1 MIFDF
6 LQANWF
12 EIVAALL
19 AIAYLVLAMMQD
31 VRCWVAW
38 IISSLMY
45 FFVMYSAN
53 LYMEALLQI
62 FYIFIG
68 LYGLYQWRFKADK
81 KDALKITTWSVKNH
95 LIVIGALVF
104 LTSLSGYVL
113 MIYTAAASPFI
124 DAFTTWGAIA
134 ASYLV
139 AKKILENWF
148 YWFVIDF
155 VSVFLFI
162 SRELYPTALL
172 FVVYL
177 VLVVIGY
184 SAWRKSWQ
192 LADEQN

>member
-12 EIVAALL
+12 EIVAAIL
-19 AIAYLVLAMMQD
+19 AIAYLILAMLQD
-31 VRCWVAW
+31 MRCWVAW

-68 LYGLYQWRFKADK
+68 LYGLYQWRFKSDK

-95 LIVIGALVF
+95 LIVISALVF
-104 LTSLSGYVL
+104 LTSLSGYIL
-113 MIYTAAASPFI
+113 MIYTAAASPFV

-172 FVVYL
+172 FIVYL

-192 LADEQN
+192 LADE

>member
-6 LQANWF
+6 LQVNWF
-12 EIVAALL
+12 EIVAAIL
-19 AIAYLVLAMMQD
+19 AIAYLILAMLQD
-31 VRCWVAW
+31 IRCWVAW

-68 LYGLYQWRFKADK
+68 LYGLYQWRFNADK

-95 LIVIGALVF
+95 LIVISALVF
-104 LTSLSGYVL
+104 LTSLSGYIL
-113 MIYTAAASPFI
+113 TIYTAAASPFI

-172 FVVYL
+172 FIVYL

-192 LADEQN
+192 LADE

>member
-12 EIVAALL
+12 EIVAAIL
-19 AIAYLVLAMMQD
+19 AITYLILAMLED
-31 VRCWVAW
+31 IRCWIAW

-68 LYGLYQWRFKADK
+68 LFGLYQWRFKADK
-81 KDALKITTWSVKNH
+81 KDALKITTWSVKDN

-172 FVVYL
+172 FIVYL

-192 LADEQN
+192 LADE

>member
-6 LQANWF
+6 LQVNWF
-12 EIVAALL
+12 EIVAAIL
-19 AIAYLVLAMMQD
+19 AIAYLILAMLQD
-31 VRCWVAW
+31 IRCWVAW

-104 LTSLSGYVL
+104 LTSLSGYFL

-172 FVVYL
+172 FIVYL

-192 LADEQN
+192 LADE

>member
-6 LQANWF
+6 LQTNWF
-12 EIVAALL
+12 EIVAAIL
-19 AIAYLVLAMMQD
+19 AITYLILAMLED
-31 VRCWVAW
+31 IRCWIAW

-68 LYGLYQWRFKADK
+68 LYGLYQWRFKPDLN
-81 KDALKITTWSVKNH
+81 DALKITTWSVKNH
-95 LIVIGALVF
+95 LMVIGALVF
-104 LTSLSGYVL
+104 LSFISGYVL
-113 MIYTAAASPFI
+113 TIYTAAASPFI

-177 VLVVIGY
+177 VLVVFGY

>member
-6 LQANWF
+6 LQVNWF
-12 EIVAALL
+12 EIVAAIL
-19 AIAYLVLAMMQD
+19 AIAYLILAMLQD
-31 VRCWVAW
+31 IRCWVAW

-162 SRELYPTALL
+162 SRELYPTAFL
-172 FVVYL
+172 FIVYL

-192 LADEQN
+192 LADE

>member
-6 LQANWF
+6 LQVNWF
-12 EIVAALL
+12 EIVAAIL
-19 AIAYLVLAMMQD
+19 AIAYLILAMLQD
-31 VRCWVAW
+31 IRCWVAW

-81 KDALKITTWSVKNH
+81 KDALKITTWSVKYH

-172 FVVYL
+172 FIVYL

-192 LADEQN
+192 LADE

>member
-12 EIVAALL
+12 EIVAAILE
-19 AIAYLVLAMMQD
+19 IASLILAMLQD
-31 VRCWVAW
+31 IRCWVAW

-172 FVVYL
+172 FLVYL
-177 VLVVIGY
+177 VLVVFGY

-192 LADEQN
+192 LADE

>member
-6 LQANWF
+6 LQTNWF
-12 EIVAALL
+12 EIVAAIL
-19 AIAYLVLAMMQD
+19 AIAYLILAMLQD
-31 VRCWVAW
+31 IKCWIAW

-172 FVVYL
+172 FSVYL

-192 LADEQN
+192 LADE

>member
-12 EIVAALL
+12 EIVAAIL
-19 AIAYLVLAMMQD
+19 AIAYLLLAMLQD
-31 VRCWVAW
+31 IRCWVAW

-68 LYGLYQWRFKADK
+68 LYGLYQWRFKADV

-95 LIVIGALVF
+95 LIVISALVF
-104 LTSLSGYVL
+104 LTSLSGYIL
-113 MIYTAAASPFI
+113 TIYTAAASPFV

-172 FVVYL
+172 FIVYL

>member
-12 EIVAALL
+12 EIVAAIL
-19 AIAYLVLAMMQD
+19 AIAYLILAMLED
-31 VRCWVAW
+31 IRCWVAW

-68 LYGLYQWRFKADK
+68 LYGLYQWRFKDDK
-81 KDALKITTWSVKNH
+81 KDALKVTTWSIKNH
-95 LIVIGALVF
+95 LMVIGALVF
-104 LTSLSGYVL
+104 LTFISGYVL
-113 MIYTAAASPFI
+113 TIYTAAASPFI

-148 YWFVIDF
+148 YWFV
-155 VSVFLFI
+155 
-162 SRELYPTALL
+162 
-172 FVVYL
+172 
-177 VLVVIGY
+177 
-184 SAWRKSWQ
+184 
-192 LADEQN
+192 

>member
-6 LQANWF
+6 LQVNWF
-12 EIVAALL
+12 EIVAAIL
-19 AIAYLVLAMMQD
+19 AIAYLILAMLQD
-31 VRCWVAW
+31 IRCWVAW

-81 KDALKITTWSVKNH
+81 KDTLKITTWSVKNH
-95 LIVIGALVF
+95 LIVIGALFF

-124 DAFTTWGAIA
+124 DAFTTWGAIV

-172 FVVYL
+172 FIVYL

-192 LADEQN
+192 LADE

>member
-12 EIVAALL
+12 EIVAAIL
-19 AIAYLVLAMMQD
+19 AITYLILAMLED
-31 VRCWVAW
+31 IRCWIAW

-68 LYGLYQWRFKADK
+68 LFGLYQWRFKADK

-95 LIVIGALVF
+95 LIVISALVF
-104 LTSLSGYVL
+104 LTSLSGYIL

-172 FVVYL
+172 FIVYL

-192 LADEQN
+192 LADE

>member
-12 EIVAALL
+12 EIVAAIL
-19 AIAYLVLAMMQD
+19 AIAYLLLAMLQD
-31 VRCWVAW
+31 IRCWVAW

-172 FVVYL
+172 FIVYL

-192 LADEQN
+192 LADE

>member
-12 EIVAALL
+12 EIVAAIL
-19 AIAYLVLAMMQD
+19 AIAYLILAMLQD
-31 VRCWVAW
+31 MRCWVAW

-95 LIVIGALVF
+95 LIVISALVF
-104 LTSLSGYVL
+104 LTSLSGYIL
-113 MIYTAAASPFI
+113 MIYTAAASPFV

-155 VSVFLFI
+155 VSVFLFV

-172 FVVYL
+172 FIVYL

-192 LADEQN
+192 LADE

>member
-6 LQANWF
+6 LQVNWF
-12 EIVAALL
+12 EIVAAIL
-19 AIAYLVLAMMQD
+19 AIAYLILAMLQD
-31 VRCWVAW
+31 IRCWVAW

-68 LYGLYQWRFKADK
+68 LYGLYQWRFKADV

-95 LIVIGALVF
+95 LIVISALVF
-104 LTSLSGYVL
+104 LTSLSGYILTV
-113 MIYTAAASPFI
+113 YTAAASPFI

-172 FVVYL
+172 FIVYL

>member
-12 EIVAALL
+12 EIVAAIL
-19 AIAYLVLAMMQD
+19 AITYLILAMLED
-31 VRCWVAW
+31 IRCWIAW

-68 LYGLYQWRFKADK
+68 LYGLYQWRFKADLN
-81 KDALKITTWSVKNH
+81 DALRITTWSVKNH
-95 LIVIGALVF
+95 LIVISALVF
-104 LTSLSGYVL
+104 LTSLSGYIL
-113 MIYTAAASPFI
+113 MIYTAAASPFV

-172 FVVYL
+172 FIVYL

-192 LADEQN
+192 LADE

>member
-12 EIVAALL
+12 EIVAAIL
-19 AIAYLVLAMMQD
+19 AITYLILAMLED
-31 VRCWVAW
+31 IRCWIAW

-95 LIVIGALVF
+95 LIVISALVF
-104 LTSLSGYVL
+104 LTSLSGYILTV
-113 MIYTAAASPFI
+113 YTAAASPFI

-172 FVVYL
+172 FIVYL

-192 LADEQN
+192 LADE

>member
-6 LQANWF
+6 LQVNWF
-12 EIVAALL
+12 EIVAAIL
-19 AIAYLVLAMMQD
+19 AIAYLILAMLQD
-31 VRCWVAW
+31 IRCWVAW

-113 MIYTAAASPFI
+113 MIYTVAASPFI

-172 FVVYL
+172 FIVYL

-192 LADEQN
+192 LADE

>member
-19 AIAYLVLAMMQD
+19 AIAYLVLAMIED

-172 FVVYL
+172 FIVYL
-177 VLVVIGY
+177 LLVVIGY

-192 LADEQN
+192 LADE

>member
-6 LQANWF
+6 LQVNWF
-12 EIVAALL
+12 EIVAAIL
-19 AIAYLVLAMMQD
+19 AIAYLILAMLQD
-31 VRCWVAW
+31 IRCWVAW

-95 LIVIGALVF
+95 LMVIGALVF
-104 LTSLSGYVL
+104 LTFISGYIL
-113 MIYTAAASPFI
+113 TIYTAAASPFI

-172 FVVYL
+172 FLVYL
-177 VLVVIGY
+177 VLVVFGY
-184 SAWRKSWQ
+184 KAWRKSWQ
-192 LADEQN
+192 LADE

>member
-6 LQANWF
+6 LQVNWF
-12 EIVAALL
+12 EIVAAIL
-19 AIAYLVLAMMQD
+19 AIAYLILAMLQD
-31 VRCWVAW
+31 IRCWVAW

-68 LYGLYQWRFKADK
+68 LYGLNQWRFKADK

-172 FVVYL
+172 FIVYL
-177 VLVVIGY
+177 VLVVFGY
-184 SAWRKSWQ
+184 KAWRKSWQ
-192 LADEQN
+192 LADE

>member
-6 LQANWF
+6 LQVNWF
-12 EIVAALL
+12 EIVAAIL
-19 AIAYLVLAMMQD
+19 AIAYLILAMLQD
-31 VRCWVAW
+31 IRCWVAW

-172 FVVYL
+172 FMVYL
-177 VLVVIGY
+177 VLVVFGY

-192 LADEQN
+192 LADE

>member
-6 LQANWF
+6 LQVNWF
-12 EIVAALL
+12 EIVAAIL
-19 AIAYLVLAMMQD
+19 AIAYLILAMLQD
-31 VRCWVAW
+31 IRCWVAW

-68 LYGLYQWRFKADK
+68 LYGLYQWRFKADV

-95 LIVIGALVF
+95 LIVISALVF

-172 FVVYL
+172 FIVYL

-192 LADEQN
+192 LADE

>member
-6 LQANWF
+6 LQTNWF
-12 EIVAALL
+12 EIVAAIL
-19 AIAYLVLAMMQD
+19 AIAYLILAMLED
-31 VRCWVAW
+31 IRCWIAW

-68 LYGLYQWRFKADK
+68 LYGLYQWRFKPDLN
-81 KDALKITTWSVKNH
+81 DALKITTWSVKNH
-95 LIVIGALVF
+95 LMVIGALVF
-104 LTSLSGYVL
+104 LTFISGYVL
-113 MIYTAAASPFI
+113 TIYTAAASPFI

-172 FVVYL
+172 FIVYL

-192 LADEQN
+192 LADE

>member
-6 LQANWF
+6 LQVNWF
-12 EIVAALL
+12 EIVAAIL
-19 AIAYLVLAMMQD
+19 AIAYLILAMLQD
-31 VRCWVAW
+31 IRCWVAW

-172 FVVYL
+172 FIVYL

-184 SAWRKSWQ
+184 IAWRKSWQ
-192 LADEQN
+192 LADE

>member
-6 LQANWF
+6 LQVNWF
-12 EIVAALL
+12 ELVAAIL
-19 AIAYLVLAMMQD
+19 AIAYLILAMLQD
-31 VRCWVAW
+31 IRCWVAW

-172 FVVYL
+172 FIVYL

-192 LADEQN
+192 LADE

>member
-6 LQANWF
+6 LQVNWF
-12 EIVAALL
+12 EIVAAIL
-19 AIAYLVLAMMQD
+19 AIAYLILAMLQD
-31 VRCWVAW
+31 IRCWVAW

-45 FFVMYSAN
+45 FFVMYSDN

-172 FVVYL
+172 FIVYL

-192 LADEQN
+192 LADE

>member
-6 LQANWF
+6 LQTNWF
-12 EIVAALL
+12 EIVAAIL
-19 AIAYLVLAMMQD
+19 AITYLILAMLED
-31 VRCWVAW
+31 IRCWIAW

-172 FVVYL
+172 FIVYL

-192 LADEQN
+192 LADE

>member
-6 LQANWF
+6 LQVNWF
-12 EIVAALL
+12 EIVAAIL
-19 AIAYLVLAMMQD
+19 AIAYLILAMLQD
-31 VRCWVAW
+31 IRCWVAW

-81 KDALKITTWSVKNH
+81 KDVLKITTWSVKNH

-172 FVVYL
+172 FIVYL

-192 LADEQN
+192 LADE

>member
-6 LQANWF
+6 LQTNWF
-12 EIVAALL
+12 EIVAAIL
-19 AIAYLVLAMMQD
+19 AITYLILAMLQD
-31 VRCWVAW
+31 IRCWIAW

-104 LTSLSGYVL
+104 LTFMSGYVL

-172 FVVYL
+172 FVFYL
-177 VLVVIGY
+177 VLVVFGY

-192 LADEQN
+192 LADEQI

>member
-6 LQANWF
+6 LQVNWF
-12 EIVAALL
+12 EIVAAIL
-19 AIAYLVLAMMQD
+19 AIAYLILAMLED
-31 VRCWVAW
+31 IRCWVAW
-38 IISSLMY
+38 IVSSLMY

-113 MIYTAAASPFI
+113 MIYTSAASPFI

-172 FVVYL
+172 FIVYL

-192 LADEQN
+192 LADE

>member
-6 LQANWF
+6 LQVNWF
-12 EIVAALL
+12 EIVAAIL
-19 AIAYLVLAMMQD
+19 AIAYLILAMLQD
-31 VRCWVAW
+31 IRCWVAW

-95 LIVIGALVF
+95 LIVISALVF
-104 LTSLSGYVL
+104 LTSLSGYFL

-172 FVVYL
+172 FIVYL

-192 LADEQN
+192 LADE

>member
-12 EIVAALL
+12 EIVAAIL
-19 AIAYLVLAMMQD
+19 AIAYLLLAMLQD
-31 VRCWVAW
+31 IRCWVAW

-95 LIVIGALVF
+95 LMVIGTLVF
-104 LTSLSGYVL
+104 LTSLSGYIL
-113 MIYTAAASPFI
+113 TIYTAAASPFI

-172 FVVYL
+172 FLVYL
-177 VLVVIGY
+177 VLVVFGY

>member
-6 LQANWF
+6 LQVNWF
-12 EIVAALL
+12 EIVAAIL
-19 AIAYLVLAMMQD
+19 AIAYLILAMLQD
-31 VRCWVAW
+31 IRCWVAW

-81 KDALKITTWSVKNH
+81 KDVLKITTWSVKNH
-95 LIVIGALVF
+95 LIVISALVF

-172 FVVYL
+172 FIVYL

-192 LADEQN
+192 LADE

>member
-6 LQANWF
+6 LQVNWF
-12 EIVAALL
+12 EIVAAIL
-19 AIAYLVLAMMQD
+19 AIAYLILAMLQD
-31 VRCWVAW
+31 IRCWVAW

-95 LIVIGALVF
+95 LIVIGALFF

-172 FVVYL
+172 FIVYL

-192 LADEQN
+192 LADE

>member
-12 EIVAALL
+12 EIVAAIL
-19 AIAYLVLAMMQD
+19 AIAYLILAMLQD
-31 VRCWVAW
+31 IRCWVAW

-172 FVVYL
+172 FIVYL

>member
-6 LQANWF
+6 LQVNWF
-12 EIVAALL
+12 EIVAAIL
-19 AIAYLVLAMMQD
+19 AIAYLILAMLQD
-31 VRCWVAW
+31 IRCWVAW

-68 LYGLYQWRFKADK
+68 LYGLYQWRFKPDLN
-81 KDALKITTWSVKNH
+81 DALKITTWSVKNH

-172 FVVYL
+172 FIVYL

-192 LADEQN
+192 LADE